1 MNVSFTD
8 VYPYIILI
16 YDKNIVFQND
26 KMDLILYNYNFIIIL
41 MVFNR
46 NYKHFAL
53 IRNYICERNVKF
65 IGFKYFFFWKKKKK
79 EISKSKIESKYF

>member
-1 MNVSFTD
+1 
-8 VYPYIILI
+8 
-16 YDKNIVFQND
+16 
-26 KMDLILYNYNFIIIL
+26 